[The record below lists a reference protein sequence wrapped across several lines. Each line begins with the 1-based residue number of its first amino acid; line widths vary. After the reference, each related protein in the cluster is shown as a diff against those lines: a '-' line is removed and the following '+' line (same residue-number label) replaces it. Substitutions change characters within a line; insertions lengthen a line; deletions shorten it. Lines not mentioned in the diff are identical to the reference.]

1 MWRRSFCKTCGVY
14 IATDLNPLT
23 DEEVAALPEK
33 VREFRATRGEKRPFN
48 LRVLNGFDVKCVKPI
63 QGDGRTRMGPPYVNP

>member
-1 MWRRSFCKTCGVY
+1 VY

-23 DEEVAALPEK
+23 DEELAALPDAT
-33 VREFRATRGEKRPFN
+33 REFRATRGYKRPFN

-63 QGDGRTRMGPPYVNP
+63 QGDGWTRMEPQYVNP